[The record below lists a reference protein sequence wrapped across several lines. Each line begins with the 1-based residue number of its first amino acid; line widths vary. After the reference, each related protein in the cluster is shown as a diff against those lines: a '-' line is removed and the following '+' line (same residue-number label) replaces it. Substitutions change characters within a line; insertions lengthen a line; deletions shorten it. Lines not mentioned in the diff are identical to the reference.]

1 MRKPPISRKPCKA
14 KTNKVLSSTRV
25 WQAVSRESWRQRGRI
40 YFLVLSGGPESN
52 QPHLEMQEIRDR
64 RGIIVRFGSTEGAQ
78 RRASKLNAANLPPQ
92 SSKPKRRASRRTISP
107 TRLKLSFDGQG
118 CLMADEGKGIGRVVV
133 ARFSNSDLA
142 STILT
147 GIVRENEKSRTARA
161 PRKTRQPKQR

>member
-64 RGIIVRFGSTEGAQ
+64 RGIIVCSTEGAQ
-78 RRASKLNAANLPPQ
+78 RRASKLKFLVTTENADIA
-92 SSKPKRRASRRTISP
+92 
-107 TRLKLSFDGQG
+107 FDHGNFPDYHRWYVG
-118 CLMADEGKGIGRVVV
+118 SWDR
-133 ARFSNSDLA
+133 
-142 STILT
+142 
-147 GIVRENEKSRTARA
+147 EKSISEYVDGFPCIISDGEDVFDDGWHRFHAYVSRGNLTTPCLLLRHKLRPESAA
-161 PRKTRQPKQR
+161 